1 MSLDLLVL
9 LDLLDP
15 EVLLDLLVLQ
25 VRMVCLVFLDQ
36 LDLLDL
42 VVVLGRWDLLVL
54 LDLLDPQDLLVP
66 LVVDSSLASLPTRRR
81 PLIPSGCSVLMMLM
95 FSVIVTWRWTA
106 PSRALVNRLSRSV
119 ALMEPERTPP
129 EPAETSRCATQT
141 GRAASTGL
149 TLTRAALR
157 MPLRSTAIWTLE
169 RPV

>member
-9 LDLLDP
+9 RDLLDP

-25 VRMVCLVFLDQ
+25 VRMVCLVILDP

-66 LVVDSSLASLPTRRR
+66 LVVDSTLVSLPTRRR
-81 PLIPSGCSVLMMLM
+81 PLIPSGCSVLMTLM

-106 PSRALVNRLSRSV
+106 P
-119 ALMEPERTPP
+119 
-129 EPAETSRCATQT
+129 
-141 GRAASTGL
+141 
-149 TLTRAALR
+149 
-157 MPLRSTAIWTLE
+157 
-169 RPV
+169 